1 MFIDPV
7 SIGLEIAAIV
17 AGADSAVKTV
27 KKAIQ
32 VGKDIHSVSNEIMG
46 FLNGTAELAV
56 LKVKVE
62 AAATDPDSEVNLTS
76 IAFDIV
82 LKEKKL
88 REDEEYL
95 RNMVIYELD
104 QVDVWFAMV
113 RKRDELYKQKA
124 AAHQAKLTEARLKL
138 KLAEEKIA
146 KRRAKIKNIIETT
159 ITVILGVGSIVFLVW
174 GFMWVVFN
182 WRY

>member
-1 MFIDPV
+1 MIDPI
-7 SIGLEIAAIV
+7 SIGAEIALIV
-17 AGADSAVKTV
+17 ANADAAVKTV

-32 VGKDIHSVSNEIMG
+32 VGKDIHAVSNEIMG
-46 FLNGTAELAV
+46 FLNGTAELGA
-56 LKVKVE
+56 LRVKVE
-62 AAATDPDSEVNLTS
+62 AIAVDPDSEVNLTS
-76 IAFDIV
+76 LAFDIV

-88 REDEEYL
+88 RDDEEYL
-95 RNMVIYELD
+95 KNMVIYELD

-113 RKRDELYKQKA
+113 RKRDELYRQKA

-146 KRRAKIKNIIETT
+146 KRKAKIKHIIETVIT
-159 ITVILGVGSIVFLVW
+159 ITLGVGSIIFLIW
-174 GFMWVVFN
+174 GFAWVVLN

>member
-1 MFIDPV
+1 MIDPI
-7 SIGLEIAAIV
+7 SIGAEIALIV
-17 AGADSAVKTV
+17 SGADSAVKTV

-32 VGKDIHSVSNEIMG
+32 VGKDIHAVSNEIMG
-46 FLNGTAELAV
+46 FLNGTAELAA

-76 IAFDIV
+76 LAFDIV

-88 REDEEYL
+88 RDDEEYL
-95 RNMVIYELD
+95 KNMVIYELD

-113 RKRDELYKQKA
+113 RKRDELYAQKA
-124 AAHQAKLTEARLKL
+124 AAYQAKLTEARLKL

-146 KRRAKIKNIIETT
+146 KRKAKIKHIIENVIT
-159 ITVILGVGSIVFLVW
+159 ITLGVGSIIFLIW
-174 GFMWVVFN
+174 GFTWVVLN
-182 WRY
+182 WSY

>member
-1 MFIDPV
+1 MLDPI

-17 AGADSAVKTV
+17 ASADSAVKTV

-46 FLNGTAELAV
+46 FLNGTAELAA

-62 AAATDPDSEVNLTS
+62 AVATDPDSEVNLTS
-76 IAFDIV
+76 LAFDIV

-88 REDEEYL
+88 RDDEEYL
-95 RNMVIYELD
+95 KNMVIYELD
-104 QVDVWFAMV
+104 QVDVWFSMV
-113 RKRDELYKQKA
+113 RKRDELYRQKA
-124 AAHQAKLTEARLKL
+124 AAHQAKLTEARIKL

-146 KRRAKIKNIIETT
+146 KRKARIKNIIETT
-159 ITVILGVGSIVFLVW
+159 VTITLGVGSILFLIW
-174 GFMWVVFN
+174 GFLWVFFN

>member
-1 MFIDPV
+1 MLDPV

-17 AGADSAVKTV
+17 TSAESAVKTV

-32 VGKDIHSVSNEIMG
+32 VGKDIHAVSNEIMG
-46 FLNGTAELAV
+46 FLNGTAELAA

-62 AAATDPDSEVNLTS
+62 AVATDPDSEVNLTS
-76 IAFDIV
+76 LAFDIV

-95 RNMVIYELD
+95 KNMVIYELD

-113 RKRDELYKQKA
+113 RKRDELYQQKA
-124 AAHQAKLTEARLKL
+124 AAYQAKLTEARLKL
-138 KLAEEKIA
+138 RMAEEKIA
-146 KRRAKIKNIIETT
+146 KRKAKIAAIIENTVVTT
-159 ITVILGVGSIVFLVW
+159 LGLASITFLVW
-174 GFMWVVFN
+174 GFAWVVLN